1 MSNLFCIIQF
11 ALYSLLVLCS
21 LLLFLKLVHFWHFLS
36 LTINVCGSSHTFVLS
51 LCSLVFVSS
60 KKWKAFKALMN
71 HPWSLMDV
79 LVKGNNGQFF
89 LFDTEIFFCLYDLLF
104 YIWSHSFLIT
114 LWDWPEAKINFKDN
128 QMREQLDQLKKS
140 YFV

>member
-79 LVKGNNGQFF
+79 LVKGNNGH
-89 LFDTEIFFCLYDLLF
+89 FFCLTQKFFSVYMTFFFISEVTLSSLRSG
-104 YIWSHSFLIT
+104 IGLRLRLISKT
-114 LWDWPEAKINFKDN
+114 TKWENNWIN
-128 QMREQLDQLKKS
+128 
-140 YFV
+140 